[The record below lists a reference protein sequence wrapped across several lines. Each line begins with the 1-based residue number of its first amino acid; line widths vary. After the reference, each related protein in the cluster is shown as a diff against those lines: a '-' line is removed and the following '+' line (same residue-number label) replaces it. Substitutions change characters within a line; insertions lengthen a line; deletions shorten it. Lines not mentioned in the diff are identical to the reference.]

1 MCLMTVVSM
10 SEREFSRLD
19 VLSDLDARR
28 IRIGD
33 ACDLLGL
40 KRRQVFRLLRG
51 LRDRGAVALV
61 SARRSRPSNNRLP
74 AQVRDL
80 AVAIIRERYC
90 DFGPTL
96 AGEKLAQLHGC
107 RVSRETLRKWMIED
121 GLWLDRRRRLPLV
134 HQPRNRRSRIGELIQ
149 IDGSDHDWFE
159 GRAPRCSLIA
169 YIDDA
174 TSRLMHAAFVPSES
188 TFDYLRETKSY
199 VVRYGRPIA
208 FYSDKFSVF
217 RVNRK
222 DAAGGDGMTQFAR
235 ALHEINIDIICA
247 NSSQAK
253 GRVERAFSTLQDRL
267 VKELRLAGV
276 ASIAAANAFLP
287 AFMTDYNARFGKEP
301 AQAEDGHRPMTD
313 CVLDDVFAWKE
324 DRTVTKNL
332 TLQYDKVLFLLE
344 PNATTRLLA
353 RNRVTIIDYPDGR
366 LAIRHDGVDLPYRTF
381 DKRPQVNQAAI
392 VENKRLGPVLA
403 YIAEK
408 QKELDMS
415 RSSGAPRRRGQA
427 PHHLFKSG

>member
-1 MCLMTVVSM
+1 MTVVSM

-19 VLSDLDARR
+19 VLSDMDSGR
-28 IRIGD
+28 IRVGE

-61 SARRSRPSNNRLP
+61 STRRGQPSNNRLP
-74 AQVRDL
+74 ARVRDL
-80 AVAIIRERYC
+80 AVAIIKERYC

-96 AGEKLAQLHGC
+96 AGEKLAQFHDC
-107 RVSRETLRKWMIED
+107 RVSCETLRKWMIEE
-121 GLWLDRRRRLPLV
+121 GLWLDRRRRLPPV

-208 FYSDKFSVF
+208 FYSDKFSVL

-222 DAAGGDGMTQFAR
+222 DAAGGDGMTQFGR
-235 ALHEINIDIICA
+235 ALHALNIDIICA

-253 GRVERAFSTLQDRL
+253 GRVERAFGTLQDRL
-267 VKELRLAGV
+267 VKELRLAGI

-287 AFMTDYNARFGKEP
+287 AFMADYNARFGKEP
-301 AQAEDGHRPMTD
+301 AQAADGHRPLACD

-324 DRTVTKNL
+324 ERTVTKNL

-344 PNATTRLLA
+344 PNETTRPLA
-353 RNRVTIIDYPDGR
+353 RKRVTIIDYPDGR

-415 RSSGAPRRRGQA
+415 RSAKAPRRRGQA
-427 PHHLFKSG
+427 AHLFKTG